1 MATFLGIG
9 NDNPIAW
16 SNFYRKG
23 GFKSVLGTAGAYFGI
38 VAALI
43 FLTARLNPRNAS
55 SIYSAWLSGIL
66 GLQFLFFVV
75 IAAGRVTATIR
86 GDLASGM
93 AESLRMMPFSAGHA
107 IVGYLS
113 GAAATLGGFFIANFL
128 LGALVNMLA
137 QIPAERWLASN
148 AILFVF
154 AIFVWTI
161 AGFMAFLAKGAGA
174 VLVIVS
180 ILGVF
185 GQAGLFYVAPGLLV
199 LVGPLVG
206 GTIFDIRT
214 AQTEVALPLVISIA
228 AQILVGAIFFAGAAR
243 KYRRPDALALEAWL
257 ALGLLLAMIGISLM
271 AILMPDAFTP
281 RFLGID
287 FRDRDLA
294 VPFCGST
301 VLAMLVA
308 LIPLANFARLHVG
321 WLKGRQDDPDIR
333 RAVPPPALAGLIVT
347 AALGI
352 MIFAL
357 PRPPGMMRGTC
368 MIAAFFGFCLSII
381 FVAAWFYR
389 AAENAK
395 IVLGIWLI
403 AYCLLP
409 LGVDLARDHFSD
421 APDEP
426 VMTMASSFSPLGLL
440 MESVNKLQVNLQP
453 GAVFHV
459 MIPLLP
465 IGLYLRRGRKM
476 SGAAG
481 APAV

>member
-1 MATFLGIG
+1 MPTILGLG
-9 NDNPIAW
+9 TDNPIAW

-23 GFKSVLGTAGAYFGI
+23 GFKSVLGTSGAYLGI

-43 FLTARLNPRNAS
+43 FLTARLNPRSAS
-55 SIYSAWLSGIL
+55 GIYSAWLNGIL

-86 GDLASGM
+86 GDLTSGM

-113 GAAATLGGFFIANFL
+113 SAAATLGGFFIANFL

-148 AILFVF
+148 AILFIF

-180 ILGVF
+180 VVGVF

-206 GTIFDIRT
+206 GTIFNMRT

-243 KYRRPDALALEAWL
+243 KYRRPDALALGAWL
-257 ALGLLLAMIGISLM
+257 GLGLLLAMIGISLL

-281 RFLGID
+281 RFLGFE
-287 FRDRDLA
+287 FRDRESA
-294 VPFCGST
+294 VPFCGSM
-301 VLAMLVA
+301 VLALLVA
-308 LIPLANFARLHVG
+308 MIPLANFARLHVG
-321 WLKGRQDDPDIR
+321 WLKGRQDDPEIR
-333 RAVPPPALAGLIVT
+333 RAVPPLAPAGLIVT
-347 AALGI
+347 AVLGL

-357 PRPPGMMRGTC
+357 PRPPGMTHGTC
-368 MIAAFFGFCLSII
+368 MVAAMFGFCLSVV
-381 FVAAWFYR
+381 FLAAWFYR
-389 AAENAK
+389 AAENAN

-403 AYCLLP
+403 CYCLLP
-409 LGVDLARDHFSD
+409 LGLDLARDHFSD

-426 VMTMASSFSPLGLL
+426 VMTMASSFSPLGLII
-440 MESVNKLQVNLQP
+440 EAVNKSTVNLRP

-465 IGLYLRRGRKM
+465 LGLYLRRGRTL
-476 SGAAG
+476 GG
-481 APAV
+481 PIPAPAV

>member
-1 MATFLGIG
+1 MPTFLGIG

-23 GFKSVLGTAGAYFGI
+23 GFKSVLGTSGAYFGI

-43 FLTARLNPRNAS
+43 FLTARLNPRSVS
-55 SIYSAWLSGIL
+55 SIYSAWLNGIL

-86 GDLASGM
+86 GDLTSGM

-107 IVGYLS
+107 IVGYLTS
-113 GAAATLGGFFIANFL
+113 AAATLGGFFIANFL

-137 QIPAERWLASN
+137 QMPAERWLISN

-161 AGFMAFLAKGAGA
+161 AGFMAFVAKGAGA
-174 VLVIVS
+174 LLLLVS
-180 ILGVF
+180 IVGVF
-185 GQAGLFYVAPGLLV
+185 GQAGLFYVVPGIMV
-199 LVGPLVG
+199 LAGPLVG
-206 GTIFDIRT
+206 GTIFNIRM
-214 AQTEVALPLVISIA
+214 AQTDVGLPLVISIA
-228 AQILVGAIFFAGAAR
+228 AQILVGALFFAGAAR
-243 KYRRPDALALEAWL
+243 RYRRPDALALGAL
-257 ALGLLLAMIGISLM
+257 LSLGLLLAIIGISLL
-271 AILMPDAFTP
+271 AILMPDDFTP
-281 RFLGID
+281 RFLGFD
-287 FRDRDLA
+287 FRDRDPV

-333 RAVPPPALAGLIVT
+333 RAVPPLVPAGLIVT

-357 PRPPGMMRGTC
+357 PRPPGMMRGAC
-368 MIAAFFGFCLSII
+368 MAAALFGFCLSII

-409 LGVDLARDHFSD
+409 LGADLARDHFSD
-421 APDEP
+421 APDAP
-426 VMTMASSFSPLGLL
+426 MMTMASSFSPLGLL
-440 MESVNKLQVNLQP
+440 IEAVNKSQVNLQP

-465 IGLYLRRGRKM
+465 MGLYLRRGRTM
-476 SGAAG
+476 G
-481 APAV
+481 